1 MKGMIGKLKTLGL
14 ASAAVASTLVL
25 MLPKSALAL
34 TQQEIVEKL
43 NNVPVFMIVNAEG
56 QSLTASAGEDGSGI
70 QVPIVFID
78 SAEAQ
83 AFLNQAEAE
92 EAEFAEEAQV
102 AILPLSEIYSEASE
116 QLESA
121 NSLVYIPSTESVN
134 VASQLVNADI
144 QGVPL
149 YAAVDLDNEQ
159 YLLTAENKL
168 PMFFSIQDLQSQ
180 LTQLVASNPEVEGSL
195 GVEVVTF
202 ESILGNMIEDDP
214 ELDQFLQLIQFVPA
228 SQTLQYLESLTQG
241 AQ

>member
-1 MKGMIGKLKTLGL
+1 MKGMIGKLKALSL
-14 ASAAVASTLVL
+14 ASVAVASTFVL
-25 MLPKSALAL
+25 MLPKSAWAL
-34 TQQEIVEKL
+34 TKQEIVEKL
-43 NNVPVFMIVNAEG
+43 GNVPVFMIVNAQG
-56 QSLTASAGEDGSGI
+56 QSLTASVEGDDSGT

-83 AFLNQAEAE
+83 AFLQQAEAE
-92 EAEFAEEAQV
+92 EADFAGEAQV
-102 AILPLSEIYSEASE
+102 AVLPLSEIYNEASE
-116 QLESA
+116 QLNNA
-121 NSLVYIPSTESVN
+121 NSLVYVPSTESVN
-134 VASQLVNADI
+134 IASQLVNTPI

-149 YAAVDLDNEQ
+149 FAAVDLDNEQ

-168 PMFFSIQDLQSQ
+168 PMFFSIEDLQAQ

-228 SQTLQYLESLTQG
+228 SQTLDYLQSLTQ
-241 AQ
+241 Q